1 LNSNKNFIESFA
13 NSLLNLQKNIKRCE
27 ICGILIDSNKEI
39 CNICGDINRNKNE
52 ICVVEEYLDM
62 VSIESS

>member
-1 LNSNKNFIESFA
+1 LNSNKNFIENFA
-13 NSLLNLQKNIKRCE
+13 NSLLNLQKNIKKCE
-27 ICGILIDSNKEI
+27 TCGILIDSNKEI
-39 CNICGDINRNKNE
+39 CNICSDENRNKKE

>member
-13 NSLLNLQKNIKRCE
+13 NSLLNLQKNIKKCE
-27 ICGILIDSNKEI
+27 NCGILIDANKEI
-39 CNICGDINRNKNE
+39 CNICSDDGRNKNE

-62 VSIESS
+62 VTIESA